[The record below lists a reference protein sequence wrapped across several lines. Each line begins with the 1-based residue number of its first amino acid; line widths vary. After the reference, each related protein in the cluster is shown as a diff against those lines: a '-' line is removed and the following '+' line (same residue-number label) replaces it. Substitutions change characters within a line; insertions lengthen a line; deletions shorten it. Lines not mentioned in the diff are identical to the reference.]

1 MHHSGGATFVTFLL
15 CGSEALTP
23 GLGIRAAMRSEGP
36 FVFVQNPLLS
46 VLGLLFAPAPTTLL
60 GGRGG
65 NSVFPSFVKRG
76 NLNEVSRCLV
86 RQHF

>member
-1 MHHSGGATFVTFLL
+1 MHHSGGATFVTFPL

-60 GGRGG
+60 GGGET
-65 NSVFPSFVKRG
+65 VFSLLFQEGQP
-76 NLNEVSRCLV
+76 
-86 RQHF
+86 